1 MNLTGTRPAATDA
14 RLRQLVLDVAASPQ
28 HWLDLVRYD
37 PARRWYQRLLLED
50 DREVWLLSWLPGQ
63 HTGFHDHGRSAG
75 AFTVVQGCLRERTAP
90 RGRPQPVGAS
100 LLQGSVRSFGPRYV
114 HDVQNESAHPAVSV
128 HAYSPP
134 LTTMARFEVSAGRLV
149 RTAAEKAGQW

>member
-28 HWLDLVRYD
+28 HWLHLVRYD
-37 PARRWYQRLLLED
+37 PARRWYQRLLLEEN
-50 DREVWLLSWLPGQ
+50 REVWLLSWLPGQ

-75 AFTVVQGCLRERTAP
+75 AFTVVEGCLRERTA
-90 RGRPQPVGAS
+90 RSGRPEPVGAA
-100 LLQGSVRSFGPRYV
+100 LPQGSVRSFGPRYV
-114 HDVQNESAHPAVSV
+114 HDVQNESARPAVSV

-134 LTTMARFEVSAGRLV
+134 LTTMYRFEVSAGRLV
-149 RTAAEKAGQW
+149 RAAAEKAGQW

>member
-1 MNLTGTRPAATDA
+1 MNLTGTRPAATDG
-14 RLRQLVLDVAASPQ
+14 RLRQLVLDVAASPE
-28 HWLDLVRYD
+28 HWLYLLRYD
-37 PARRWYQRLLLED
+37 PARRWYQRLLLEE

-90 RGRPQPVGAS
+90 RGRPQSVGAS
-100 LLQGSVRSFGPRYV
+100 LPEGSVRSFGPRYV
-114 HDVQNESAHPAVSV
+114 HDVQNESARPAVSV

-134 LTTMARFEVSAGRLV
+134 LTTMNRFGVSAGRLV
-149 RTAAEKAGQW
+149 RTAAERAGQW